1 VVISKEELW
10 WLFFSAVAIVLD
22 VVVPFVFLREGGI
35 LGGAFSF
42 WSFLTVV
49 VIAGGWIYTNSW
61 LDSSKRE
68 RGPRS

>member
-1 VVISKEELW
+1 MIISKEELW

-22 VVVPFVFLREGGI
+22 VVVPFVFLRESGT

-42 WSFLTVV
+42 WSLLAIV

-61 LDSSKRE
+61 LDGAKRE
-68 RGPRS
+68 RGSRS